1 MKKTFL
7 FATSLV
13 VGFLTMTGSFQTV
26 HKTEPD
32 IKPPVIETAKESYR
46 EITGV
51 IKPGETFFD
60 IFKRLSLDIRDLF
73 LMKEASANIH
83 RLRNITANR
92 PYKLMVDEKNRVQSF
107 NYSINDDL
115 SLNIVRD
122 ERGFTAE
129 KVEVAYERR
138 TGQIGGVIN
147 DSLISSI
154 GEGRE
159 RLSLALN
166 LSDIFAWDIDFST
179 ELRNDD
185 TFKLIVEE
193 LYHENEFKRYGDIIA
208 AEFVNNGKSYRA
220 YRFEHNGKAG
230 YYDDEGNRLKRA
242 FLKAPLN
249 FRRVSSGFSKGRFH
263 PVLKR
268 YRPHHGIDYAAPAGT
283 PVSTVGDGTVAFSG
297 YKGDYG
303 NLVMIRHPNGY
314 KTYYG
319 HLSRIGKGIA
329 PGVKVEQGEV
339 IGYVGSTGL
348 ATGPH
353 LHYEMRV
360 NETPFNPLRLKIP
373 NGNPIPKALMVEFEE
388 LKDQMS
394 VSLASIAPSI
404 ITAKNNKT
412 RNNL

>member
-1 MKKTFL
+1 MKKAFL
-7 FATSLV
+7 FATSLA
-13 VGFLTMTGSFQTV
+13 VGFFTATGSFQTA
-26 HKTEPD
+26 HKTEQD
-32 IKPPVIETAKESYR
+32 ISPPVIKTSKESYK

-179 ELRNDD
+179 ELRNGD

-193 LYHENEFKRYGDIIA
+193 LYHENEFKRYGDVIA

-230 YYDDEGNRLKRA
+230 YYDDEGNTLKRA

-249 FRRVSSGFSKGRFH
+249 FRRISSGFSTGRFH

-283 PVSTVGDGTVAFSG
+283 PVSAVGDGTVTFSG

-303 NLVMIRHPNGY
+303 KLVMIKHPNAY

-319 HLSRIGKGIA
+319 HLSRIGKGVA
-329 PGVKVEQGEV
+329 PGVKVGQGEV
-339 IGYVGSTGL
+339 IGYVGATGL

-373 NGNPIPKALMVEFEE
+373 SGEPIPKALMVEFEE

-394 VSLASIAPSI
+394 ESLASIAPSI
-404 ITAKNNKT
+404 ITAKNNET
-412 RNNL
+412 RNSL

>member
-1 MKKTFL
+1 MKKIFL
-7 FATSLV
+7 LSTSLFV
-13 VGFLTMTGSFQTV
+13 VFITVTGSFQTV
-26 HKTEPD
+26 HKTEQD
-32 IKPPVIETAKESYR
+32 MAPPVIETARESYR
-46 EITGV
+46 EITGI

-115 SLNIVRD
+115 SLNIVRN

-138 TGQIGGVIN
+138 AGHIGGVIN
-147 DSLISSI
+147 DSLILSI

-179 ELRNDD
+179 ELRNGD
-185 TFKLIVEE
+185 TFKLVVEE
-193 LYHENEFKRYGDIIA
+193 LYLENEFKRYGDIIA

-230 YYDDEGNRLKRA
+230 YYDDEGNTLKRA

-249 FRRVSSGFSKGRFH
+249 FRRISS
-263 PVLKR
+263 
-268 YRPHHGIDYAAPAGT
+268 
-283 PVSTVGDGTVAFSG
+283 
-297 YKGDYG
+297 
-303 NLVMIRHPNGY
+303 
-314 KTYYG
+314 
-319 HLSRIGKGIA
+319 
-329 PGVKVEQGEV
+329 
-339 IGYVGSTGL
+339 
-348 ATGPH
+348 
-353 LHYEMRV
+353 
-360 NETPFNPLRLKIP
+360 
-373 NGNPIPKALMVEFEE
+373 
-388 LKDQMS
+388 
-394 VSLASIAPSI
+394 
-404 ITAKNNKT
+404 
-412 RNNL
+412 